1 MLVGDPETVDWAGLG
16 APAMNVTV
24 PPAST
29 IGVAIER
36 VFTSALVDFS
46 VQVEFPLESLAEQ
59 LETVFEVPEAVTV
72 GVRLAIARLFLF
84 LIATVII
91 ETLVPFATTGPEPVI
106 FELAITG
113 A

>member
-1 MLVGDPETVDWAGLG
+1 MLVADPEMVDCTGLG
-16 APAMNVTV
+16 EPATKLTV
-24 PPAST
+24 PPVLT
-29 IGVAIER
+29 IGVAMES
-36 VFTSALVDFS
+36 VFTSALVDCR

-59 LETVFEVPEAVTV
+59 LETVFEVPEAVMV